1 MVLFRQ
7 NAVFAAAFWG
17 EVGTMSRKRSTHD
30 SRPVRVVEL
39 YGKDLRW
46 QTAEPNL
53 RLTDETVARLTHE
66 GYTMA
71 LVRVGLWR
79 TRRVSLIR
87 HAQRLS

>member
-1 MVLFRQ
+1 
-7 NAVFAAAFWG
+7 
-17 EVGTMSRKRSTHD
+17 MSRKHNALH
-30 SRPVRVVEL
+30 SRPARVMEL

-46 QTAEPNL
+46 ERAEPHL
-53 RLTDETVARLTHE
+53 RLTDETIARLTHE

-87 HAQRLS
+87 QSQRLS

>member
-1 MVLFRQ
+1 M
-7 NAVFAAAFWG
+7 
-17 EVGTMSRKRSTHD
+17 
-30 SRPVRVVEL
+30 
-39 YGKDLRW
+39 RW